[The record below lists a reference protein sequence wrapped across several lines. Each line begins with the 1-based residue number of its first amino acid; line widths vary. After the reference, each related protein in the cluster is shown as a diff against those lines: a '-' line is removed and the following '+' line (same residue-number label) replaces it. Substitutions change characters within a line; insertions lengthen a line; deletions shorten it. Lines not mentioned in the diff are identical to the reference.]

1 MLYMGCWL
9 NKYEQATTLPSKIC
23 VLHHA
28 HRIPS
33 AIGHASSK
41 ITAWLKV
48 HRWPRGSC
56 LEFLALRAR
65 STPHWATRELVAT
78 GEMHRIGRLGN
89 LGLIW
94 SVCNWSN
101 NYKWA
106 TGAVIASVQSNIDAA
121 VRSSTTLINKSN
133 LLPWYNKF
141 IMMLPGQKKVKLH
154 DI

>member
-1 MLYMGCWL
+1 MAHVLRDGEELIIYVLMWMVHMVYVYIYILNMYIYIYGNYIYVIYIYVIYIYMLYMGCWL

-28 HRIPS
+28 HRILS

-56 LEFLALRAR
+56 LEFLVLRAR

-78 GEMHRIGRLGN
+78 GEMHRIGRLGY
-89 LGLIW
+89 LGLI
-94 SVCNWSN
+94 
-101 NYKWA
+101 
-106 TGAVIASVQSNIDAA
+106 
-121 VRSSTTLINKSN
+121 
-133 LLPWYNKF
+133 
-141 IMMLPGQKKVKLH
+141 
-154 DI
+154 